1 MFILCFL
8 LIMFGFLLLHCFIQ
22 LFSISFSALAHSLI
36 VIFFCLSSSC
46 CSFMSFSVCVCLAFK
61 LDRVKMKHLFSVA
74 KQIIVPGRFSMHL
87 SIIIKFFNRYLFLF
101 FVVICN
107 ICTIFGNFV
116 VAF

>member
-1 MFILCFL
+1 MFFANYVWV
-8 LIMFGFLLLHCFIQ
+8 FITS
-22 LFSISFSALAHSLI
+22 LFYSTFFYFFFRVSTLADCY
-36 VIFFCLSSSC
+36 FFLSSSC
-46 CSFMSFSVCVCLAFK
+46 CSFMSLSVCVCLAFK

-74 KQIIVPGRFSMHL
+74 KQIIVPGRVSMHL